1 MARIEEDREDLYG
14 EATAYP
20 QRGEFALSAD
30 EHDVLFVGLKPG
42 MKAAFYFG
50 ADPVYQFDGQGKL
63 RRVYRHGALYRSQ
76 GTTLAQLL
84 RERTAE
90 QTTLVRHDLTPAELQ
105 TVLAEMHTRL
115 QDIQQRLTDHKL
127 PLLRCTIDADVFRE
141 AVQNACQTILD
152 QTDPLAPAL
161 K

>member
-1 MARIEEDREDLYG
+1 MARIEEDREDLFG

-20 QRGEFALSAD
+20 QRGEFALSED

-63 RRVYRHGALYRSQ
+63 RRVYREGALYRSQ

-90 QTTLVRHDLTPAELQ
+90 QTTLVRHDLSPTELQ
-105 TVLAEMHTRL
+105 TVLAEMQTQL
-115 QDIQQRLTDHKL
+115 QDIQKRLNDHKL
-127 PLLRCTIDADVFRE
+127 PLLRCTIDGDAFRE
-141 AVQNACQTILD
+141 AVQNACQTIRE
-152 QTDPLAPAL
+152 QRDPLAAAL

>member
-1 MARIEEDREDLYG
+1 MARIEEDREDLFG

-20 QRGEFALSAD
+20 QRGEFALSED
-30 EHDVLFVGLKPG
+30 EHDMLFVGLKPG

-90 QTTLVRHDLTPAELQ
+90 QTTLVRHDLTQEELQ
-105 TVLAEMHTRL
+105 TVLAEMRTQL
-115 QDIQQRLTDHKL
+115 QNIQQRLSDHKL
-127 PLLRCTIDADVFRE
+127 PLLRCTIDADVFQK

>member
-20 QRGEFALSAD
+20 QRGEFALSED
-30 EHDVLFVGLKPG
+30 EYDVLFVGLKPG

-63 RRVYRHGALYRSQ
+63 RRVYREGALYRSQ

-90 QTTLVRHDLTPAELQ
+90 QTTLVRHDLSPAELQ
-105 TVLAEMHTRL
+105 TVLAEMRTHL
-115 QDIQQRLTDHKL
+115 QDIQQRLRDHKL
-127 PLLRCTIDADVFRE
+127 PLLRCTIDADAFFE

-152 QTDPLAPAL
+152 QRDPLAPAL